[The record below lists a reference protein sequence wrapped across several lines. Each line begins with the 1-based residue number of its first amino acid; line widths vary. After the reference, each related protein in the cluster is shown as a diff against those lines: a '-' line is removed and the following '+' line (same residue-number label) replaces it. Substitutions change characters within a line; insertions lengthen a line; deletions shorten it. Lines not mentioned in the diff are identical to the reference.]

1 MFKDLLIPIILVG
14 SLACGC
20 ADTATEARP
29 DASVD
34 AATDAAADAATDA
47 ATDASVDGGEDAGMD
62 SGVSGRRVFV
72 SSAVQNADFGGIAGA
87 DALCTAEAAAAG
99 LDGVFKA
106 WLSTRSS
113 SVADRLEHSDQPYML
128 VDGTVVAVDWDDLV
142 DRALL
147 ARIGR
152 DANGQPHTDDV
163 WTGTLWTGASYPT
176 DDCEGF
182 TSGSTGHSLCGASTS
197 TTMTWT
203 EAQTPACDTPLR
215 LYCFEQQ

>member
-1 MFKDLLIPIILVG
+1 MMIKDLALSIVLG
-14 SLACGC
+14 ASLAYGC
-20 ADTATEARP
+20 ADSSTGSLP

-34 AATDAAADAATDA
+34 ASTDAAADA

-62 SGVSGRRVFV
+62 SGVPGRRVFV

-87 DALCTAEAAAAG
+87 DELCATEAAAAG

-113 SVADRLEHSDQPYML
+113 SVADRLEHSTEPYML

-142 DRALL
+142 DGALL

-152 DANGQPHTDDV
+152 DATGQPHTDDV
-163 WTGTLWTGASYPT
+163 WTGTLATGASYAI

-182 TSGSTGHSLCGASTS
+182 TSGSTGQSQCGSSTS

-203 EAQTPACDTPLR
+203 QAQTPECATRLR
-215 LYCFEQQ
+215 LYCFEQR